1 MTTIQRWEFIQDL
14 PDNWQQLRP
23 SELESLA
30 SVWKEQS
37 ATLRQKDALKQFN
50 DRLRREWA
58 IETGI
63 IENLYSID
71 RGITQLLI
79 EQGIDASLIPHGST
93 DKPADVIVPIL
104 RDQEEALEGLFD
116 FVAQRRE
123 LTTSYIK
130 ELHQVLTR
138 HQDTVQAINGL
149 GRNLDVRLLRGDWK
163 QQPNNPKRPDGE
175 VHEYCPPEHVGAEMD
190 RLIAAHQEHL
200 KEGVPPEIEAAW
212 LHHRFTQIHPF
223 QDGNGRV
230 ARALAS
236 LVFLR
241 AGWFPLGIHRD
252 TLKDYIDALE
262 KADEGNLLPLVNL
275 FAKVQKKAFLKALSL
290 SVDVLQEPSPMQQVI
305 SAATEQLRARRLS
318 RVEEMQSK
326 AFELS
331 QLLEHRAEEKL
342 ESVAEELNKELQ
354 SLDQHYFS
362 NVWRNNQEND
372 FWFRMEIITTAKELG
387 YYADTR
393 TYRAWTYLKI
403 REDRQTNIILSFHSL
418 GVEFLGIM
426 AVSAFMEFRDRKEG
440 GEASIDG
447 PYVLSRD
454 VFQFSYKENETVVL
468 GRFEQWLKDVLLI
481 GLDQWRKQ
489 L

>member
-1 MTTIQRWEFIQDL
+1 MAIKRWTFIEDL
-14 PDNWQQLRP
+14 PENWQGLR
-23 SELESLA
+23 SDELESLA

-37 ATLRQKDALKQFN
+37 TTLRQKDALKQFN

-93 DKPADVIVPIL
+93 DKPAELILPIL
-104 RDQEEALEGLFD
+104 KDQEEVLEGLFD

-123 LTTSYIK
+123 LSTSYIK
-130 ELHQVLTR
+130 ELHQALTE
-138 HQDTVQAINGL
+138 HQETVQAINGL
-149 GRNLDVRLLRGDWK
+149 GRDVEVRLLHGQWK

-175 VHEYCPPEHVGAEMD
+175 LHEYCPPEHVEAEMD
-190 RLIAAHQEHL
+190 RLIKMYCEHL
-200 KEGVPPEIEAAW
+200 IKEVPPEIEAAW

-241 AGWFPLGIHRD
+241 SGWFPLVINRD
-252 TLKDYIDALE
+252 MLKEYIDALE
-262 KADEGNLLPLVNL
+262 TADAGDLSLLINL
-275 FAKVQKKAFLKALSL
+275 FARVQKKAFLNALSL
-290 SVDVLQEPSPMQQVI
+290 SVDVLQRPSPLRQVI
-305 SAATEQLRARRLS
+305 SAAADRLRARKRSHL
-318 RVEEMQSK
+318 VEMQSK

-331 QLLEHRAEEKL
+331 KDLEVLAGKKL
-342 ESVAEELNKELQ
+342 ESIATELNGELQ
-354 SLDQHYFS
+354 SLDQNYFID
-362 NVWRNNQEND
+362 VWHNDEQND
-372 FWFRMEIITTAKELG
+372 FWFRNEIVSVAKELG

-393 TYRAWTYLKI
+393 TYRAWIRLRI
-403 REDRQTNIILSFHSL
+403 REDRQTNIVLSFHSL
-418 GVEFLGIM
+418 GVEFLGLM
-426 AVSAFMEFRDRKEG
+426 AVSAFMEFRDRKDY
-440 GEASIDG
+440 GEVSIDG
-447 PYVLSRD
+447 PHKLSRD
-454 VFQFSYKENETVVL
+454 VFQFSYKEKEEVIRE
-468 GRFEQWLKDVLLI
+468 RFEQWLNDVLLV

>member
-1 MTTIQRWEFIQDL
+1 MAIEQWTFIKDL
-14 PDNWQQLRP
+14 PENWQELRS

-50 DRLRREWA
+50 DRLHREWA

-93 DKPADVIVPIL
+93 DKPAEQIVPIL

-123 LTTSYIK
+123 LSTSYIK
-130 ELHQVLTR
+130 ELHQALTR
-138 HQDTVQAINGL
+138 HQETVQAINGL
-149 GRNLDVRLLRGDWK
+149 GRNVEVRFLRGQWK
-163 QQPNNPKRPDGE
+163 QQPNNPMRPNGE
-175 VHEYCPPEHVGAEMD
+175 LYEYCPPEHVGAEMD
-190 RLIAAHQEHL
+190 RLIEMHREHVTR
-200 KEGVPPEIEAAW
+200 EVPPEVEAAW

-241 AGWFPLGIHRD
+241 SGWFPLVIHRD
-252 TLKDYIDALE
+252 ILKEYIDALE
-262 KADEGNLLPLVNL
+262 KADAGDLSPLISL
-275 FAKVQKKAFLKALSL
+275 FARVQKKAFLRALSL
-290 SVDVLQEPSPMQQVI
+290 SVDVLQEPSPLQQVI
-305 SAATEQLRARRLS
+305 STAADKLRARKFSHLA
-318 RVEEMQSK
+318 EMQSK

-331 QLLEHRAEEKL
+331 QRFEDSAEEKL
-342 ESVAEELNKELQ
+342 RALATELNRELQ
-354 SLDQHYFS
+354 PLDQLYFA
-362 NVWRNNQEND
+362 NVWRNNEEND
-372 FWFRMEIITTAKELG
+372 FWFRKEIISVAKDLD

-393 TYRAWTYLKI
+393 TYRAWTYLRIK
-403 REDRQTNIILSFHSL
+403 EDRQTNIVLSFHSL

-426 AVSAFMEFRDRKEG
+426 AVSAFMEFRDRKDD
-440 GEASIDG
+440 GEASMDG

-454 VFQFSYKENETVVL
+454 VFQFSYGEKEEDISE
-468 GRFEQWLKDVLLI
+468 RFEQWLNDVLLV